1 MKVWIVAK
9 TKAKGSTCVHGLTE
23 ENHNIRLLQH
33 NGSYPSAHTTF
44 AVGQVW
50 DLTFHPSPSRTTPHM
65 EDVLVTRWH
74 QLDPEPNLRA
84 SLLGRITPW
93 RGSPDQLF
101 AGKLRS
107 VMNTHNVF
115 LSERDTFPPVSMG
128 YWLPDAPLITWH
140 GPQER
145 LCYRYCTPKQ
155 EVVTDYL
162 GFDQP
167 LFEIP
172 AHTLVHVAL
181 YRWWTPSND
190 LAVKESSHVERRC
203 YLSIAGWYT

>member
-23 ENHNIRLLQH
+23 ENHNVRLLQH
-33 NGSYPSAHTTF
+33 NGRYPSTHTTF

-65 EDVLVTRWH
+65 EDVLVTVWH

-115 LSERDTFPPVSMG
+115 LSE
-128 YWLPDAPLITWH
+128 
-140 GPQER
+140 
-145 LCYRYCTPKQ
+145 
-155 EVVTDYL
+155 
-162 GFDQP
+162 
-167 LFEIP
+167 
-172 AHTLVHVAL
+172 
-181 YRWWTPSND
+181 
-190 LAVKESSHVERRC
+190 
-203 YLSIAGWYT
+203 